1 LFDGCK
7 YSDFLSYSRNAEYV
21 AVNQDEAAHIPPG
34 VKRDEA
40 GALGAVGITA
50 LAGLE
55 GKLRIKRGER
65 LMIIGASGGIGH
77 IAVQLAKRLG
87 ATVFAIASGK
97 DGVRLARRLGA
108 DRRSMGAR
116 TT

>member
-1 LFDGCK
+1 
-7 YSDFLSYSRNAEYV
+7 
-21 AVNQDEAAHIPPG
+21 
-34 VKRDEA
+34 
-40 GALGAVGITA
+40 
-50 LAGLE
+50 
-55 GKLRIKRGER
+55 
-65 LMIIGASGGIGH
+65 MIIGASGGIGH